1 MKHGRL
7 IKHAILLAE
16 ALFPEHK
23 SGKKKR
29 EWVVKWLNDHID
41 IPLISERREE
51 QMLNW
56 VIGCFCDVL
65 FERIK

>member
-16 ALFPEHK
+16 DLFPEPK
-23 SGKKKR
+23 SGEKKR
-29 EWVVKWLNDHID
+29 EWVVDWLNQHID
-41 IPLISERREE
+41 IPLISERRER

-65 FERIK
+65 FDRVK